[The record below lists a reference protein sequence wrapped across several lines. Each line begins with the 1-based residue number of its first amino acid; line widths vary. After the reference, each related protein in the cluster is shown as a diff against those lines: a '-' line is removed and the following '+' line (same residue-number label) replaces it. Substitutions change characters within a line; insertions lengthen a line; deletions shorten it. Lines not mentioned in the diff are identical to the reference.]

1 MYIKHR
7 IIFCVCVVAFV
18 SFASNSITK
27 KKFAITNSFVSEHFW
42 NSPPKCCGIHSLG
55 VTALPSYYT
64 TACFLLHSG
73 VLVSDDAPGES
84 RQKLSKLKAKLLS
97 EAQVAAR
104 HQDARVDRRSQSG
117 LYWTLGRTLTQQTDH
132 EWRSK
137 LANSTILQTRRL
149 ETVSFSTW
157 THSQVQGLC
166 GGMMMNR
173 SLVWWLTI
181 EHCSSENDLH

>member
-1 MYIKHR
+1 
-7 IIFCVCVVAFV
+7 VCVSLLLFHLLQIVLLTRNSQLRIRLSVNIFETAHRSVA
-18 SFASNSITK
+18 
-27 KKFAITNSFVSEHFW
+27 
-42 NSPPKCCGIHSLG
+42 GIPSLG

-64 TACFLLHSG
+64 TACLLLRSG

-104 HQDARVDRRSQSG
+104 HQVARVDRRSQSN
-117 LYWTLGRTLTQQTDH
+117 LYWTLDRTLTQQRDH
-132 EWRSK
+132 EWRSR

-166 GGMMMNR
+166 GGMVMNR